1 VFINLLCVVCSVVT
15 VLFVALPG
23 LPWLLSCM
31 KILET
36 WWWGVI
42 WGLFVVG
49 GIVREV
55 WQWWGWLGE
64 PPRGINSCW
73 YYHWQAKPTG
83 DCYVEMNSVEAAE
96 RACHQLHREYMGK
109 RYIEVFQCSASEV
122 KTALTTGEWVEC
134 IVYII

>member
-1 VFINLLCVVCSVVT
+1 MAVV
-15 VLFVALPG
+15 
-23 LPWLLSCM
+23 
-31 KILET
+31 
-36 WWWGVI
+36 
-42 WGLFVVG
+42 
-49 GIVREV
+49 
-55 WQWWGWLGE
+55 GWLGE

-122 KTALTTGEWVEC
+122 KTALTTGEWAVC
-134 IVYII
+134 VVFFIVRWLSGSIVMVCVTSVLMLVLLVC